1 MVQTDASSFKETL
14 MQKNYMERDYDGQI
28 RIVYMGA
35 FLGRDEA
42 EVYRE
47 EFFTEFGNDIEAGLV
62 VMVQDDLV
70 FINNHWVVRIM
81 AQNAQLEME
90 LELE

>member
-1 MVQTDASSFKETL
+1 MTKKLIGFKYPKEEVKIVEVEVQKEV
-14 MQKNYMERDYDGQI
+14 RV
-28 RIVYMGA
+28 VYMGA

-47 EFFTEFGNDIEAGLV
+47 EFFTEFEKDLKDGLLAII
-62 VMVQDDLV
+62 QDDLV
-70 FINNHWVVRIM
+70 MINNHWVVRIM
-81 AQNAQLEME
+81 AQNAQME